1 MLTCYKC
8 KSFVA
13 ISHSKDITYQ
23 NIWNYSSVHL
33 INFSWHTNVLLLMLC
48 AYEAYGDTQV
58 CNVMQSAKV

>member
-1 MLTCYKC
+1 
-8 KSFVA
+8 
-13 ISHSKDITYQ
+13 
-23 NIWNYSSVHL
+23 L